1 MTSATRQDGESSSK
15 LFFNAYRDDPLA
27 VLVLPR
33 QPSKDTKPEPWMSWK
48 YPIIITT
55 IEAAFFG
62 LAMLIYVARDGGLDV
77 EKWGGYPVLVSV
89 IVFDLVAFL
98 LGARIYLY
106 FSWKSGNIFQALAD
120 KKVIDESQMEDVKR
134 IVERSAESKGQRYK
148 WMVVLSRYRWPVF
161 AIVLSLVVALGFLY
175 SSGFNPDRDEFVRY
189 RSTVVF
195 VMLPIWMVGVYMIAM
210 VVGRIL
216 STRTLLTKLFP
227 VVRVNVQPLNPDRC
241 GGLKPLLEYALT
253 TSYLSAMLG
262 FGFLVWAYGAIQTSV
277 NGTLT
282 TDIGYLLELPALWFG
297 VVLYVVLAPV
307 TFFGTLG
314 TAHQQMKNAKS
325 KELEELS
332 TQFNQD
338 RRRFLRWTPSS
349 GQR

>member
-1 MTSATRQDGESSSK
+1 
-15 LFFNAYRDDPLA
+15 
-27 VLVLPR
+27 
-33 QPSKDTKPEPWMSWK
+33 MSWK

-175 SSGFNPDRDEFVRY
+175 SSGFNPDRDEFV
-189 RSTVVF
+189 
-195 VMLPIWMVGVYMIAM
+195 
-210 VVGRIL
+210 IL
-216 STRTLLTKLFP
+216 
-227 VVRVNVQPLNPDRC
+227 Q
-241 GGLKPLLEYALT
+241 
-253 TSYLSAMLG
+253 
-262 FGFLVWAYGAIQTSV
+262 
-277 NGTLT
+277 
-282 TDIGYLLELPALWFG
+282 
-297 VVLYVVLAPV
+297 AP
-307 TFFGTLG
+307 
-314 TAHQQMKNAKS
+314 MRM
-325 KELEELS
+325 E
-332 TQFNQD
+332 
-338 RRRFLRWTPSS
+338 
-349 GQR
+349 